1 MKRLTKKEMVLEIY
15 DREAMGEVSPH
26 EIAVINQGL
35 IDEFG
40 EGGAM
45 TPAEIA
51 RILVDE
57 DLPVR
62 FDQVFRMT
70 SHAEKYEFIYEGL
83 AINKSLHDAEKSLQR
98 IDELYH
104 QFLRMGDR
112 TGVRFARQTA
122 LRAKGNALALSR
134 SPDLD
139 RTKRAEQAEFSRW
152 LTIWL
157 ETPEVFPQWLELRKA
172 TAEFKEAFLKA
183 GPAR

>member
-1 MKRLTKKEMVLEIY
+1 MKRRTKKEMVLEIY

-26 EIAVINQGL
+26 EIAIINQGL

-51 RILVDE
+51 RVLVDE

-62 FDQVFRMT
+62 FDQIFRMK
-70 SHAEKYEFIYEGL
+70 SLAEKYEFIFEGL
-83 AINKSLHDAEKSLQR
+83 AINKSLSEAEKSLSR

-104 QFLRMGDR
+104 KFLRTGDR
-112 TGVRFARQTA
+112 TRVRFARQTA
-122 LRAKGNALALSR
+122 LRAKSNALALSH
-134 SPDLD
+134 SPNLD
-139 RTKRAEQAEFSRW
+139 RNKRAEQAEISHW

-157 ETPEVFPQWLELRKA
+157 ETPEIFPQWLELRKA
-172 TAEFKEAFLKA
+172 TPHFKAAFLGA
-183 GPAR
+183 DPAR